1 MEEINNRRS
10 IRKYKDIRVSSTD
23 LEKIINA
30 GMMAPTACNLQSYKF
45 IIINDKERI
54 KELIDNG
61 TASFIK
67 DNMDM
72 ILVLYGRKTNNIE
85 YKDNIQSGAA
95 VIENMLLEATKL
107 KIGSCWVC
115 NLPRKKILRKIFLI
129 PKYYDIIGLVTL
141 GYSDDISNGKKLK
154 YSYNQVVS
162 YNTYKEDKKTA
173 VKSFSLVY
181 LIYRYFSKYKIIKKI
196 GKKFEKKF

>member
-10 IRKYKDIRVSSTD
+10 IRKYKDIRVSGVD

-45 IIINDKERI
+45 IVINDKDKIR
-54 KELIDNG
+54 KLINNG
-61 TASFIK
+61 TASFIN

-72 ILVLYGRKTNNIE
+72 ILVLYSKKTNNIE

-95 VIENMLLEATKL
+95 VIENMLLEATRL

-115 NLPRKKILRKIFLI
+115 NLPTKKIMRKIFLI
-129 PKYYDIIGLVTL
+129 PKYYDVIGLVTL
-141 GYSDDISNGKKLK
+141 GYTDNITNSKKLK
-154 YSYNQVVS
+154 YSYDQVVS
-162 YNTYKEDKKTA
+162 YNIYKEDNKNID
-173 VKSFSLVY
+173 KSIPIIY
-181 LIYRYFSKYKIIKKI
+181 LIYRYLSKYKFIKRM
-196 GKKFEKKF
+196 GSKFEKKF